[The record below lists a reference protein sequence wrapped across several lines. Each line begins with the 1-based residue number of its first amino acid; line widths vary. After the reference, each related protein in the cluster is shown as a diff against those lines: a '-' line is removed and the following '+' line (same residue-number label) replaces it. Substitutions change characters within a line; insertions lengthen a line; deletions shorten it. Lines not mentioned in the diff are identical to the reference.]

1 MLNTRPIKNKK
12 DVHSLSSS
20 SSSSTLDEKKTIQND
35 EFHEFD
41 NDNVFIQFD
50 DMNNNKNNLLNQI
63 ITEKNIPFTNP
74 VKNEI
79 IQNISSFN
87 PVKNEIIQ
95 NIPSLK
101 PVKNEIIQIIPSS
114 KPENDKSVDY
124 DKIQNKF
131 IIYEQSE
138 IKTILLSDVINSI
151 LNAETND
158 TYIKK
163 YLFIISFNSITNQNE
178 YNFMPSVLTEN
189 LDMLIELENSIFTI
203 INNDEFETKELKH
216 KTNLILFFYQIV
228 MFIYKSTF
236 NYYDDSKLKTIYNIL
251 SYRFSLIILK
261 QIYNLK
267 DEIKYLNSN
276 FKESLE
282 IKHKLESKIFGNL
295 KEENILKEEKEEKNE
310 KNEKNENL
318 VGGYDDESNNDEDT
332 NNSYSDDGN
341 YKNDRTVNNDLSSVS
356 SSSTY
361 SSIDSD
367 EEDDEDNE
375 DKESYNK
382 NSASMNASF
391 YKS

>member
-12 DVHSLSSS
+12 DVHLSSSSS

-63 ITEKNIPFTNP
+63 ITEKNVMVKNIPFTNP
-74 VKNEI
+74 EKNEI
-79 IQNISSFN
+79 IQNNPSSK
-87 PVKNEIIQ
+87 PEKNEIIQ
-95 NIPSLK
+95 NIPS
-101 PVKNEIIQIIPSS
+101 S
-114 KPENDKSVDY
+114 KPENNKSVDY

-158 TYIKK
+158 AYIKK

-295 KEENILKEEKEEKNE
+295 KEENILKEEKDE

-318 VGGYDDESNNDEDT
+318 VGGDVSDDSDNNDNEDEDT

-361 SSIDSD
+361 SSVDS
-367 EEDDEDNE
+367 DDEDE
-375 DKESYNK
+375 ESYNK